1 MSYTWK
7 DMCIA
12 VKDTKEKGK
21 PSELIINILND
32 IVKRL
37 PEYYN
42 MSEYEYLTKYFNF
55 NENQLKILNNEQKN
69 GNLDIADRGINA
81 WVYLIE
87 KLK

>member
-12 VKDTKEKGK
+12 VKDTKEKGV

-32 IVKRL
+32 IVKTL
-37 PEYYN
+37 PYYHN
-42 MSEYEYLTKYFNF
+42 MSEYNILTTYFNF

-69 GNLDIADRGINA
+69 GNLDIADIGIDS
-81 WVYLIE
+81 WIYLIE

>member
-7 DMCIA
+7 DMCVA
-12 VKDTKEKGK
+12 VKETKEKGE
-21 PSELIINILND
+21 PSKLIINILND
-32 IVKRL
+32 IVKKL

-42 MSEYEYLTKYFNF
+42 MSEYQYLTTYFNF
-55 NENQLKILNNEQKN
+55 NENQIKILNNEQKN
-69 GNLDIADRGINA
+69 GDLNIEDIGIDA

>member
-1 MSYTWK
+1 MSYTWS

-12 VKDTKEKGK
+12 VKETKKKGE

>member
-7 DMCIA
+7 DMCVA
-12 VKDTKEKGK
+12 VKETKEKGE
-21 PSELIINILND
+21 PSKLIINILND
-32 IVKRL
+32 IVKKL

-42 MSEYEYLTKYFNF
+42 MSEYQYLTTYFNF
-55 NENQLKILNNEQKN
+55 NENQIKILNNEQKN
-69 GNLDIADRGINA
+69 GDLNIADIGIDA

>member
-7 DMCIA
+7 DMCVA
-12 VKDTKEKGK
+12 VKETKEIGE
-21 PSELIINILND
+21 PSKLIINILND
-32 IVKRL
+32 IIKKL

-42 MSEYEYLTKYFNF
+42 MSEYQYLTTYFNF
-55 NENQLKILNNEQKN
+55 NENQIKILNNEQKN
-69 GNLDIADRGINA
+69 GDLNIADIGIDA

>member
-7 DMCIA
+7 DMCVA
-12 VKDTKEKGK
+12 VKETKEKGE
-21 PSELIINILND
+21 PSKLIINILND
-32 IVKRL
+32 IVKTL

-42 MSEYEYLTKYFNF
+42 MSEYQYLTIYFNF
-55 NENQLKILNNEQKN
+55 NENQLKILNNKQKKGDLN
-69 GNLDIADRGINA
+69 IADIGIDA

>member
-1 MSYTWK
+1 MSYTWS

-12 VKDTKEKGK
+12 VKETKEKGK

>member
-1 MSYTWK
+1 MTYTWK

-12 VKDTKEKGK
+12 VKDTKEKRK

-32 IVKRL
+32 IVKTL

-42 MSEYEYLTKYFNF
+42 MSEYEYLTRYFNF
-55 NENQLKILNNEQKN
+55 NENQLKILNNEHKN
-69 GNLDIADRGINA
+69 GDLHIADIGIDA

>member
-7 DMCIA
+7 DMCVA
-12 VKDTKEKGK
+12 VKETKEKGE
-21 PSELIINILND
+21 PSKLIINILND
-32 IVKRL
+32 IVKTL
-37 PEYYN
+37 PEYFN
-42 MSEYEYLTKYFNF
+42 MSEYQYLTTYFNF

-69 GNLDIADRGINA
+69 GDLDIADIGIDA

>member
-7 DMCIA
+7 DMCVA
-12 VKDTKEKGK
+12 VKETKEKGE
-21 PSELIINILND
+21 PSKLIINILND
-32 IVKRL
+32 IVKKL

-42 MSEYEYLTKYFNF
+42 MSEYQYLITYFNF
-55 NENQLKILNNEQKN
+55 NENQIKILNNEQKN
-69 GNLDIADRGINA
+69 GDLNIADIGIDA

>member
-21 PSELIINILND
+21 PSALIINILND

>member
-7 DMCIA
+7 DMCVA
-12 VKDTKEKGK
+12 VKETKKKGE
-21 PSELIINILND
+21 PSKLIINILND
-32 IVKRL
+32 IVKKL

-42 MSEYEYLTKYFNF
+42 MSEYQYLTTYFNF

-69 GNLDIADRGINA
+69 GDLNIADIGIDA
-81 WVYLIE
+81 WVYLIK

>member
-1 MSYTWK
+1 MTYTWK

>member
-7 DMCIA
+7 DMCVA
-12 VKDTKEKGK
+12 VKETKEKGE
-21 PSELIINILND
+21 PSKLIINILND
-32 IVKRL
+32 IVKKL

-42 MSEYEYLTKYFNF
+42 MSEYQYLTTYFNF

-69 GNLDIADRGINA
+69 GDLDIADIGIDA